1 MKKLYATCLLA
12 FLLNQ
17 LAIAQT
23 TSLMSCLQFD
33 DRPDSIALDSRG
45 NILISGTKHPSDAS
59 GGNFIRKLD
68 KSGTV
73 VWSQTFSS
81 TSMSAN
87 ALAVDKEGNIVLHFD
102 GLTARDMK
110 D

>member
-1 MKKLYATCLLA
+1 
-12 FLLNQ
+12 
-17 LAIAQT
+17 
-23 TSLMSCLQFD
+23 MSCLQFD

-102 GLTARDMK
+102 GLMGDEKNSIVLRKYTFGYTNSERILEAV
-110 D
+110 